1 MHTWKRGW
9 LAIGLIVLLVAAA
22 CSPVVEAIQVDE
34 PAVAEVQPT
43 EEPVTEVS
51 GTDKGDSEAAEA
63 APESLATIDITVVND
78 LDIQICELYIS
89 PSTDD
94 YWGDDYVGGVL
105 EPGEETIVTIEPAM
119 LDMMA
124 ADCLGNQVSM
134 DMQEDLQADSTWYLS
149 ASYLSA
155 PLAEGEGDST
165 LVVRNESGT
174 EICWMY
180 ISPTTSDFWG
190 NDWLG
195 EESLEAGGET
205 TFYLNHNQ
213 YDIQALDCNED
224 ELVVEF
230 EINISE
236 GANEY
241 VVQEVPGPSDDGDAA
256 LLVTNTSG
264 VDICWLYISP
274 SSANVYGPDR
284 LDENILVAGDEIR
297 FTLDSG
303 DWDVLAYDCQNRVMD
318 SRNFSIAS
326 GEEMHWELSAPV
338 DPSAGGNSS
347 LQVINQSGVDV
358 CYLLISPT
366 TASVWGEDWLGSQV
380 LPAGSDMTF
389 SLNAGIWDMLALDCD
404 QNVILEQYE
413 ITVPEGG
420 GAFTITSTQ

>member
-1 MHTWKRGW
+1 MRTWKRGW

-22 CSPVVEAIQVDE
+22 CSPVIEAVQPDE
-34 PAVAEVQPT
+34 PAVEEVQPT
-43 EEPVTEVS
+43 EEPESEVT
-51 GTDKGDSEAAEA
+51 GTDKGDSEAAEE
-63 APESLATIDITVVND
+63 APESLATIAITVVND

-94 YWGDDYVGGVL
+94 YWGDNYIGGVL
-105 EPGEETIVTIEPAM
+105 DPGEQTVVTVDATM

-124 ADCLGNQVSM
+124 ADCLGNQVSIA
-134 DMQEDLQADSTWYLS
+134 MQEDLREDYTWYLS
-149 ASYLSA
+149 QSYLSA

-165 LVVRNESGT
+165 LVVRNDSGV

-195 EESLEAGGET
+195 DESLEAGGER
-205 TFYLNHNQ
+205 TFYLNHNE

-230 EINISE
+230 GITISE

-241 VVQEVPGPSDDGDAA
+241 VAQAVPGPSEDGDAA
-256 LLVTNTSG
+256 LLVTNTSD

-274 SSANVYGPDR
+274 SSFNVYGPDR
-284 LDENILVAGDEIR
+284 LDDNILLAGDEIR
-297 FTLDSG
+297 FTLESG
-303 DWDVLAYDCQNRVMD
+303 DWDVQAYDCQNRLMD
-318 SRNFSIAS
+318 SRSFSISS
-326 GEEMHWELSAPV
+326 GEETDWELSAPA
-338 DPSAGGNSS
+338 DPAAGGNSS

-358 CYLLISPT
+358 CYLLISPS
-366 TASVWGEDWLGSQV
+366 TASVWGEDWLGSQI

-413 ITVPEGG
+413 ITVPDGG
-420 GAFTITSTQ
+420 GAFTITAQ